1 MTAIALLQSGGTTA
15 VIVQILPIAAIVA
28 VFYFLVIA
36 PANKQRRQV
45 QEMLA
50 ALKKGDRVVTSGG
63 VHGSIQGI
71 EGDTIQLRIA
81 ENVKIKVDRA
91 AIARVISAESSSD

>member
-1 MTAIALLQSGGTTA
+1 ML
-15 VIVQILPIAAIVA
+15 VQILPIVAIVA

-36 PANKQRRQV
+36 PANKQRKQL

-63 VHGSIQGI
+63 VHGTIQGI
-71 EGDTIQLRIA
+71 EGETVQLRIA

-91 AIARVISAESSSD
+91 AIARVVSVETTSE